1 MPDEKLGGRC
11 REAGCFKPAGHPDD
25 HGIGRNEVLAHL
37 EAMGPKDKLLPY
49 SCPLCAAAHAA
60 HIDGVDHER

>member
-1 MPDEKLGGRC
+1 MPDQRLGGTC
-11 REAGCFKPAGHPDD
+11 REDGCFKPAGHADD

-49 SCPLCAAAHAA
+49 SCPLCAAAHAE
-60 HIDGVDHER
+60 HIDGDVSG